1 MKAYYRF
8 ITVSLIVVFAISCR
22 PDGTETASPGEEE
35 SRISAAIAKADALF
49 PERSDFSKLSEMTET
64 LRRVRNPDKRDF
76 EVEWRF
82 SRASYYLGRF
92 AKDGEDQDR
101 AWEDGLK
108 AGRIASRV
116 RKDRPEGFYW
126 AGANLGEQSI
136 KSPVTT
142 GIKAVPEIRDLMNSV
157 ISIDPSFEGGA
168 AYDVLAQVEL
178 ITGLIGGK
186 PETAVEYLEKAVELG
201 NRDPRTRLHLAEAY
215 LATGR
220 VEQSRK
226 QLEVIFSTKPEP
238 GMEAEYEL
246 VLVKAKRMRQKRF

>member
-1 MKAYYRF
+1 MRGYYRF
-8 ITVSLIVVFAISCR
+8 ITFSLIAVFAISC
-22 PDGTETASPGEEE
+22 SPSKPSGPTPEEE
-35 SRISAAIAKADALF
+35 AALISEAVVRADELF
-49 PERSDFSKLSEMTET
+49 LEKSDFPRLAELVSV
-64 LRRVRNPDKRDF
+64 LRKVRNPDTRNY

-92 AKDGEDQDR
+92 TKDSGEQDR
-101 AWEDGLK
+101 AWQEGLT
-108 AGRIASRV
+108 AGRVASRL
-116 RKDRPEGFYW
+116 RPDRAEGFYW

-142 GIKAVPEIRDLMNSV
+142 GIKAVPEIRELMGKV

-186 PETAVEYLEKAVELG
+186 PEKAVEYLEKAVDLG

-220 VEQSRK
+220 IEKSRK
-226 QLEVIFSTKPEP
+226 ELDFIFGLTPEK
-238 GMEAEYEL
+238 GMEAEYEQ
-246 VLVKAKRMRQKRF
+246 VLEKAKRMRQKRF